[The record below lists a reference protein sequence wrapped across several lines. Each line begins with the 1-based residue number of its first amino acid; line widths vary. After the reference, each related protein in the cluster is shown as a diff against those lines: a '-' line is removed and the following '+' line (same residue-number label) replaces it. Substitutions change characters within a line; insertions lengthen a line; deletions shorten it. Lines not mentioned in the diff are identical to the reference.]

1 MNPSVGRSVDGVVHD
16 ALIFPDGIASVSPWL
31 QLIELFN
38 YFQAQLVAFQ
48 TQLCPT
54 GFSTVLASS
63 SFMALP
69 GSYPA
74 VEPRAVAIF

>member
-1 MNPSVGRSVDGVVHD
+1 VEGLVDD

-31 QLIELFN
+31 QSIVLFN

-48 TQLCPT
+48 TRLCPT
-54 GFSTVLASS
+54 GVSTALASS

-74 VEPRAVAIF
+74 VAPRAVAIF

>member
-1 MNPSVGRSVDGVVHD
+1 MEGLVHD
-16 ALIFPDGIASVSPWL
+16 ALIFPDGISSVSPWL
-31 QLIELFN
+31 QSIEFFN

-48 TQLCPT
+48 TRLCPT
-54 GFSTVLASS
+54 GFSAVLASS

-74 VEPRAVAIF
+74 VAPRAVAIF